1 MAIRSLA
8 KLKEDQSALLASYR
22 ASAVSGPASVGSA
35 PLQSAGSPEGRPTLA
50 VIAKVTSRFLT
61 HPDYGAHLVLQIQ
74 EFSGVPPAP
83 SDAAIDELRA
93 YPTPGNT
100 ILNYSINSHV
110 SLITVR
116 GALLAAKLA

>member
-1 MAIRSLA
+1 MAIRSLG

-35 PLQSAGSPEGRPTLA
+35 LLQLAGSPEGRPTLA
-50 VIAKVTSRFLT
+50 VIAKVTSLVLF
-61 HPDYGAHLVLQIQ
+61 HPDYGSHLVVQIQ
-74 EFSGVPPAP
+74 EFSGAPPAP

-93 YPTPGNT
+93 YPTPNRA
-100 ILNYSINSHV
+100 V
-110 SLITVR
+110 SDYTVNEYVLVLTVR

>member
-1 MAIRSLA
+1 MAIRPLD

-22 ASAVSGPASVGSA
+22 ALAVSGPTSAGSD
-35 PLQSAGSPEGRPTLA
+35 PLQLAGSPEGRPTLA
-50 VIAKVTSRFLT
+50 VIAKVTSRILVD
-61 HPDYGAHLVLQIQ
+61 PDYGAHLVVQIQ

-100 ILNYSINSHV
+100 IVNYPINSHV